1 MITDAS
7 SGNAVWLEANGV
19 KRYCYGLPHK
29 DSCSANLLHADPT
42 PDNSKIG

>member
-19 KRYCYGLPHK
+19 KTFCDGLPHK
-29 DSCSANLLHADPT
+29 GSCSGDLLDAGPM